1 MRVVL
6 CTAPL
11 AAAEPIARALVEARA
26 AACVNLIPGVASI
39 YRWEGSISR
48 DDEIL
53 LVIKTRDEALPRVH
67 EVIRAHHPYQVPEI
81 VALAPQPGDVNEDYA
96 KWVEAET
103 DAK

>member
-11 AAAEPIARALVEARA
+11 SAAEPIARALVEARA
-26 AACVNLIPGVASI
+26 AACVNLVPGVTSI
-39 YRWEGSISR
+39 YRWQGAISR

-53 LVIKTRDEALPRVH
+53 LIIKTRDEALASVH
-67 EVIRAHHPYQVPEI
+67 EVIRRTHPYEVPEI
-81 VALAPQPGDVNEDYA
+81 VALAPNAGDVNADYA